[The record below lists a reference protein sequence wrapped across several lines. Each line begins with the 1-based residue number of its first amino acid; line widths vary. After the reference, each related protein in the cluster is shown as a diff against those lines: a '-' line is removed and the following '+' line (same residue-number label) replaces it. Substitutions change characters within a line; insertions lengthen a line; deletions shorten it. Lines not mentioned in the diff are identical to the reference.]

1 MTTSIT
7 LNDFVAAEVETNQGA
22 TNTINTESI
31 KFCAA
36 VREENV
42 ALDYEKILNMT
53 SLSIKMFAN
62 SFYKSSEF
70 LEPSDIEQIKDSLNN
85 YVNNNEKVVEFK
97 NAILNDLTKFQK
109 QIKVNHVQKLAEL
122 EKQKQFSEKQLRV
135 LEFEKQKLVM
145 DRLAKIAWPY
155 DAKTKEYDNKI
166 AALQIQVQKLA
177 QKIEELQQMRPA
189 ANEKEILLYR
199 MYLTEKYKQKK

>member
-7 LNDFVAAEVETNQGA
+7 LNDFVAAEIETTQGV

-42 ALDYEKILNMT
+42 TLDYEKILNMT

-122 EKQKQFSEKQLRV
+122 EKQRQFSEKQLRV

-145 DRLAKIAWPY
+145 DRLSKIAWPY
-155 DAKTKEYDNKI
+155 DAKTKEYDSKI
-166 AALQIQVQKLA
+166 AASQMQVQKLA
-177 QKIEELQQMRPA
+177 QKIEELQHMRPA